1 MAFSSQHTNRL
12 GELLVAYLLTADGYE
27 SITVTGGGIVLNW
40 DCAFLTNCNQSSVRT
55 VRCPVIMQ
63 IAKNNGITVEQH
75 VSFRDADTLFLMPIY
90 LTVIRT
96 SRHSSSQSEFPTRSA
111 DTTRQPSLAG
121 MNANGHNATSIIMKK
136 KAKSKHSHQ
145 LT

>member
-55 VRCPVIMQ
+55 GTVRCPVIMQ
-63 IAKNNGITVEQH
+63 IAKNNGITVERQ

-96 SRHSSSQSEFPTRSA
+96 SRHSSSQSEFLTTSA
-111 DTTRQPSLAG
+111 DTTLA
-121 MNANGHNATSIIMKK
+121 N
-136 KAKSKHSHQ
+136 Q
-145 LT
+145 V